1 LRLSKRWRQDYYFY
15 QGLDRLNK
23 EADIGYIINQI
34 RIMRYFLKTTLS
46 KDQRTLLKIKAREIV
61 PSDDPDKPNR
71 NDFVKKLNR
80 KKLME
85 TYVDFMQKK
94 PLTIEDKRL
103 FEALKMPK
111 TYELLVKQKELA
123 KQNSV
128 EDAVSKFLQVKTKEG
143 VSLSNAAVWERKVIK
158 RYEAQEQF
166 LREQEKLKLLE
177 KRTKKSVEPEFS
189 INRS

>member
-1 LRLSKRWRQDYYFY
+1 
-15 QGLDRLNK
+15 
-23 EADIGYIINQI
+23 
-34 RIMRYFLKTTLS
+34 
-46 KDQRTLLKIKAREIV
+46 
-61 PSDDPDKPNR
+61 
-71 NDFVKKLNR
+71 
-80 KKLME
+80 ME